1 MSESTQKVL
10 LALDENPELLLKIL
24 GEENDA
30 LTRGGVPGQT
40 GSGTLINIMGEGTTV
55 EDLKDA
61 EKALEENP
69 VVQLYLASAGS
80 LDVND
85 LVNYCG
91 GVSGQKRGVI
101 TNMALKALLSGK
113 LDLKVV
119 ILVIVLLK
127 LFKRKNQN
135 TYSNSAIGL
144 LGSLMGANTSNNSG
158 LFSGLLGGNNYSS
171 GLFGSSNFSNSSLL
185 NGIFG
190 NNYTASQQNNSIL
203 GNLLNFVNGGYNS
216 NPQYNQMY
224 NILNSNAGNIVGS
237 NGMVSASGL
246 FSVLS
251 QLMGF

>member
-1 MSESTQKVL
+1 MSDKTNKVL
-10 LALDENPELLLKIL
+10 EAIDENPELLVKIL
-24 GEENDA
+24 NSDAEA
-30 LTRGGVPGQT
+30 LTRGVPGVNGNNELIDILGADIT
-40 GSGTLINIMGEGTTV
+40 TNDIKDVEETLEN
-55 EDLKDA
+55 
-61 EKALEENP
+61 NP

-101 TNMALKALLSGK
+101 TNMALKALLGGK

-144 LGSLMGANTSNNSG
+144 LGSLMGANTQNNSG
-158 LFSGLLGGNNYSS
+158 LFSGLFGGNSYSS
-171 GLFGSSNFSNSSLL
+171 GLFGSSNSSNSSLL

-190 NNYTASQQNNSIL
+190 NSYSSQNNSVL
-203 GNLLNFVNGGYNS
+203 NNLLNFVNGGYNS
-216 NPQYNQMY
+216 NPQYNSMY
-224 NILNSNAGNIVGS
+224 NILNGNANNIVGS

>member
-1 MSESTQKVL
+1 MSDKTNKVL
-10 LALDENPELLLKIL
+10 EAIDENPELLVKIL
-24 GEENDA
+24 NSDAEA
-30 LTRGGVPGQT
+30 LTRGVPGVN
-40 GSGTLINIMGEGTTV
+40 GNNELIDILGADVTANDIKDV
-55 EDLKDA
+55 E
-61 EKALEENP
+61 ESLENNP

-101 TNMALKALLSGK
+101 TNMALKALLGGK

-158 LFSGLLGGNNYSS
+158 LFSGLFGGNNYSS
-171 GLFGSSNFSNSSLL
+171 GLFGSTNSTNSSLL

-190 NNYTASQQNNSIL
+190 NNYAASNQNNSVL

-224 NILNSNAGNIVGS
+224 NILNNSAGNIVGS
-237 NGMVSASGL
+237 NGMISASGL